1 MTAQVY
7 CGTYA
12 KYNAGSIAGAWL
24 NLEDYK
30 DKDAFYAAC
39 AELHKDEEDAELMFQ
54 DFEGFPEKFYWEGG
68 LSEELFDWLALDDH
82 EREILEAYI
91 AITGDDKS
99 TIGEAMEDYMGAY
112 SSDEDFTQELLE
124 MCGDSP
130 KNLPNCV
137 VIDWEAT
144 ARQMMWDYSA
154 HNGFYFRNA

>member
-7 CGTYA
+7 VGTYA

-39 AELHKDEEDAELMFQ
+39 AELHKDEEDAEFMLQ
-54 DFEGFPEKFYWEGG
+54 DFEGFPEKFYSESG
-68 LSEELFDWLALDDH
+68 LPEELFDWLALEEY
-82 EREILEAYI
+82 ERNILEAYI
-91 AITGDDKS
+91 EITGDGAATLD
-99 TIGEAMEDYMGAY
+99 EAMEDYQGAY

-124 MCGDSP
+124 QCGDMP
-130 KNLPNCV
+130 KDLPNYI

-144 ARQMMWDYSA
+144 ARQIMWDYSE
-154 HNGFYFRNA
+154 HNGLYFRNA

>member
-7 CGTYA
+7 IGTYA

-39 AELHKDEEDAELMFQ
+39 AELHKDEEDAEFMLQ
-54 DFEGFPEKFYWEGG
+54 DFEGFPEKFYCESG
-68 LSEELFDWLALDDH
+68 LPEELFDWLALDEN
-82 EREILEAYI
+82 ERNILEAYI
-91 AITGDDKS
+91 AITGDEKS

-112 SSDEDFTQELLE
+112 SSDVDFTQELLE
-124 MCGDSP
+124 SCGDIP
-130 KNLPNCV
+130 KDLPNCI

-144 ARQMMWDYSA
+144 ARQMMWDYSE
-154 HNGFYFRNA
+154 HEGLYFRNS